1 MVTTGIVGA
10 GNLGANAAFF
20 LAERNVG
27 PVLVHDIQE
36 GLSTGKTL
44 DIMEMAPLGRYR
56 YPVQG
61 TDSEEKVLESDILLV
76 AAGSGMTPD
85 KSRETLFAENREFIA
100 ELAKKLKGHEGIV
113 ILATEP
119 VDELVTLFVRESG
132 MDSRRVLGLGAC
144 LDAARLQYAVSRELG
159 CFAEDVDALVVGRHD
174 LSMIM
179 PVDYVRVS
187 GIPVAHLIEGD
198 RLQAVFREVREA
210 EDTILGLNNRS
221 SAFYAPASV
230 AADLVE
236 AVAADTG
243 RLLSVSSVL
252 ENRLGVSGAALSLP
266 AMIGA
271 DGIRRIVEPRLTDDQ
286 KRAFA
291 ESGAAIAELVG

>member
-1 MVTTGIVGA
+1 MVTTGIIGA
-10 GNLGANAAFF
+10 GNLGANTAFF

-56 YPVQG
+56 YPVHG
-61 TDSEEKVLESDILLV
+61 TDSEEKVLESDVLLL
-76 AAGSGMTPD
+76 AAGSGMTPE
-85 KSRETLFAENREFIA
+85 KTRETLYEENRELVA
-100 ELAKKLKGHEGIV
+100 GLASRLSGHEGIV
-113 ILATEP
+113 VLATEP

-179 PVDYVRVS
+179 PADYVRVS
-187 GIPVAHLIEGD
+187 GIPVEHLIENN

-221 SAFYAPASV
+221 AAFYAPASV

-236 AVAADTG
+236 AIVADTG
-243 RLLSVSSVL
+243 RVLSVSSVL
-252 ENRLGVSGAALSLP
+252 DNRLGVNGAALSLP
-266 AMIGA
+266 AMVGA
-271 DGIRRIVEPRLTDDQ
+271 GGIRQIVEPKLTDDQ

-291 ESGAAIAELVG
+291 ESGAAVNRLVG